1 MKSSEQ
7 QALVALQAYAY
18 CMSHSVIN
26 IASTLAVHVFCT
38 VYKECSHLTV
48 ESGKDVRTMELCC
61 SVGVCPLTR
70 VSSTR

>member
-48 ESGKDVRTMELCC
+48 
-61 SVGVCPLTR
+61 
-70 VSSTR
+70 